1 MLMPGVPTCFGGGCQ
16 LAARY
21 RGEGKE
27 GTFGAGWREALKFSR
42 CPAVP
47 SRTSPEFSMTARGR
61 PSPCLDDQSRAAHE
75 TVPPVL
81 SSPSS
86 PLYKPPRPFG
96 IRECGEQG
104 FDTHESLWRG
114 WGRFGGG
121 GRSLSSERFSLPLQF
136 PQIPQKRAA
145 RVAPYRPYTHVVSEL
160 TSLRLRRQ
168 LRRAA
173 SWLLR
178 LLPWTRLPSGWRE
191 RRRPCPWLP
200 SGRGRSERGRP

>member
-121 GRSLSSERFSLPLQF
+121 GEGFLQKGLP
-136 PQIPQKRAA
+136 
-145 RVAPYRPYTHVVSEL
+145 APSKL
-160 TSLRLRRQ
+160 T
-168 LRRAA
+168 
-173 SWLLR
+173 
-178 LLPWTRLPSGWRE
+178 LPPSPSQPAPE
-191 RRRPCPWLP
+191 PRRPR
-200 SGRGRSERGRP
+200 RGRARRGRPRTRRRRWPRHRWSRP